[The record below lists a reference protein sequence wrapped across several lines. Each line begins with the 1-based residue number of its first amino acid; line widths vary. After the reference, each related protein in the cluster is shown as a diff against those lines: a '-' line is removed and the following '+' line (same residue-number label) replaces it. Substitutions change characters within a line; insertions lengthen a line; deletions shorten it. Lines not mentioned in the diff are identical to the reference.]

1 MTSTDLTPTIKRMR
15 SRSSG
20 ILATIVPNSKIMV
33 KVAKVPFRILTGV
46 EKIMITGLPLKMLEA
61 GLMDPSVNDSLY
73 RDLAGN
79 AFTCSITLAIF
90 IAIMTNVTEGQKDM
104 LKNTDSKRRRIEPRL
119 GSQDIQDMV
128 GIW

>member
-1 MTSTDLTPTIKRMR
+1 MW
-15 SRSSG
+15 SRNKD
-20 ILATIVPNSKIMV
+20 ATASLM
-33 KVAKVPFRILTGV
+33 
-46 EKIMITGLPLKMLEA
+46 EKASRVRRKMLEA